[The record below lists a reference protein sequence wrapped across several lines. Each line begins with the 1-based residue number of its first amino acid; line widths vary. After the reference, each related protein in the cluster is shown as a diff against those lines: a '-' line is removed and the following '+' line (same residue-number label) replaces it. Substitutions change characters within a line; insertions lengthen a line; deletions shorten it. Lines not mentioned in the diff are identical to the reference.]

1 MRTDAA
7 AGEAALRLVD
17 RLREA
22 TNNHDPDGVAACFTT
37 DYRSETPAHPTRA
50 FTGPDQ
56 VRRNQEKIFTFV
68 PDLTVELLRA
78 TVDGNTVWTE
88 WEHRGVR
95 KDGSSHHMR
104 GVIIFGIR
112 DGLFHWARLYLE
124 LVEKNGSNIDT
135 AIHRDVTEPRHG

>member
-1 MRTDAA
+1 M
-7 AGEAALRLVD
+7 
-17 RLREA
+17 
-22 TNNHDPDGVAACFTT
+22 
-37 DYRSETPAHPTRA
+37 
-50 FTGPDQ
+50 
-56 VRRNQEKIFTFV
+56 RRNQEKIFTFV

-135 AIHRDVTEPRHG
+135 AIHRDVAEPRHG

>member
-68 PDLTVELLRA
+68 PDLTVELLAPPWTA
-78 TVDGNTVWTE
+78 TRSG
-88 WEHRGVR
+88 R
-95 KDGSSHHMR
+95 
-104 GVIIFGIR
+104 
-112 DGLFHWARLYLE
+112 
-124 LVEKNGSNIDT
+124 NGST
-135 AIHRDVTEPRHG
+135 AVSGRTARRTICEA